1 MIALPGGFRPRK
13 GLDQYFLRDEFI
25 LEREVYLAD
34 IKPTDVVL
42 EIGAGNGS
50 LTRLISEKARK
61 VIAVE
66 KDPILAGFL
75 RDSLHGRVEVIKGD
89 ALEMDF
95 PSFDKAMGNLPYSV
109 SSPLI
114 FKLLEHDFILGVFC
128 LQYEFAEK
136 MTSSPGSRNYSR
148 LSVMIS
154 LRTSM
159 TVLSMTVP
167 RESFWPEP
175 GVDSAIVKLAPEKN
189 PGLDSLSSEV
199 IRMIFTHRR
208 KTLRNAVRDSDG
220 QLEELLGFGQDSV
233 LEGVKTDYGVRVF
246 EMSPPD
252 VLAFA
257 RSVVDLAR
265 ENPD

>member
-1 MIALPGGFRPRK
+1 MIALPGGFRPKK
-13 GLDQYFLRDEFI
+13 GLDQYFVRDDVI
-25 LEREVYLAD
+25 LERELYLAD
-34 IKPTDVVL
+34 VRPTEVVL

-61 VIAVE
+61 VIAIE
-66 KDPILAGFL
+66 KDPILAKFL
-75 RDSLHGRVEVIKGD
+75 RESLPSRVEVIEGD

-114 FKLLEHDFILGVFC
+114 FKLLEYDFSLGVFC
-128 LQYEFAEK
+128 LQREFAEK
-136 MTSSPGSRNYSR
+136 MTSSPGTKDYSR
-148 LSVMIS
+148 LSVMVS

-189 PGLDSLSSEV
+189 PDLDSKSAEV

-208 KTLRNAVRDSDG
+208 KTLRNAVRDSDN
-220 QLEELLGFGQDSV
+220 QLGEFLGLNQGAV
-233 LEGVKTDYGVRVF
+233 LEGVGTDYGVRVF
-246 EMSPPD
+246 EMSPPE

-257 RSVVDLAR
+257 RSVVNLAR
-265 ENPD
+265 EKTD